1 MAILKMKKLRIC
13 GVSEEQTQLIRQL
26 QLLGSVEIG
35 APCALTDTQ
44 GVQVFC
50 AGDGK
55 SADALL
61 RTSARLTSA
70 LETLKHYETKK
81 RGLFAARPEKTIG
94 ELFSDEAYAAAL
106 DTAQAVLD
114 AQDARSR
121 LAAEKSRLTAVRES
135 FVPWQQL
142 PLPLET
148 LGTQHTRILL
158 GTVPAQTDLEALR
171 AKVFEAA
178 DEVQLEQIS
187 ADQQSLYLLVF
198 VHKCAAEAVGAALR
212 EAGFALTTFDGV
224 QGTAAENIRRTDEA
238 IAACEQQDAE
248 KLAELTAL
256 AEQKSALQLAFDRCT
271 QEISKAQAAD
281 RLVHSE
287 KTFCLGGWVPCEDVG
302 KLEALLSGF
311 CCAWELTDP
320 APEEYPD
327 VPVKLKNNKLTW
339 PLNMVTEMYSL
350 PAYDGVDP
358 NPLMA
363 PFFILFY
370 GIMMADMGYGLL
382 MILASIIITKKSRPK
397 GTSGQMFG
405 LMFSCGISTFLMGAL
420 TGGFFGDFLPQLV
433 GIIDPDTT
441 FKALPSL
448 FTPLDDTITIL
459 IGAMALGVVQ
469 IVTGMAISFVEKIK
483 KGQIMDAIW
492 EELTWWVVFAGIACM
507 ALGVTNIVLYVGLA
521 MVVVGS
527 GWSAKGFGKV
537 TAIFGSVYN
546 HVTGYF
552 GDILSYSRLM
562 TLMLAGSVIASVF
575 NTLGAIPGNV
585 VFFLLVSVAG
595 NGLNFALNL
604 LSCYVHDLRLQCLE
618 YFGKFYQDGGKPFEP
633 LAINTKYVDIQS

>member
-81 RGLFAARPEKTIG
+81 GGLFAARPEKTIG

-171 AKVFEAA
+171 ARVFEAA

-256 AEQKSALQLAFDRCT
+256 AEQKPALQLAFDRCT

-459 IGAMALGVVQ
+459 IGAMALGFLQ

-492 EELTWWVVFAGIACM
+492 EELTWWIVFAGIACM

-585 VFFLLVSVAG
+585 VFFLIVSALG